1 MVQTGGE
8 EVFLFSFSTQPLQAE
23 ERGLQHFDCKEKRTV
38 EKIDFASVAVTAEQ
52 IYAWKGPKRIFGW
65 EKRTKEVEEKKRR
78 RRRRRISVVQQ
89 EPVKNFL

>member
-1 MVQTGGE
+1 MIRTGDE

-23 ERGLQHFDCKEKRTV
+23 ERELQHFHCREKEAV

-65 EKRTKEVEEKKRR
+65 EKRAKAVDKK
-78 RRRRRISVVQQ
+78 
-89 EPVKNFL
+89 